1 MYKADGSM
9 SELVIFI
16 SSDCLE
22 LNCGVTLS
30 EVVKQ
35 KWRLPLNE
43 ITKMLE
49 YDSQT
54 SNEFKN
60 SYFEKNSGFF
70 SKAPPS

>member
-1 MYKADGSM
+1 MYKADGSV
-9 SELVIFI
+9 SELFIYI

-43 ITKMLE
+43 ITKTIE
-49 YDSQT
+49 YSSQI
-54 SNEFKN
+54 S
-60 SYFEKNSGFF
+60 S
-70 SKAPPS
+70 